1 MSCSRHDTIAGGH
14 QGPSGRLKAVEA
26 GGADPDAVV
35 TMVAD
40 GRVLP
45 TVRVEHDDNVDTHC
59 VWGVPT
65 VIASARAVF
74 IRLLDRPSDPSASH
88 QKIERLVELVTASPS
103 STSSS
108 RPTCRSDTGRRHH
121 PTDSTRSD
129 LVKVQ
134 LLYFNGCANWSTT
147 DAHLRSLADER
158 DLVVERRRIATPE
171 EAETAG
177 FRGSPTILIEANDPF
192 ATGDEPTGL
201 ACRIYRDR
209 TGQQAHPRSPSCGP
223 CSPEGSDDPT
233 GGPPQPT
240 GTGES

>member
-1 MSCSRHDTIAGGH
+1 
-14 QGPSGRLKAVEA
+14 
-26 GGADPDAVV
+26 
-35 TMVAD
+35 MVAD

-45 TVRVEHDDNVDTHC
+45 TVRVEHDDNVATHC

-65 VIASARAVF
+65 VIASDRAVF

-88 QKIERLVELVTASPS
+88 QQIERLVELVTASPS

-108 RPTCRSDTGRRHH
+108 RPTCRSDTEPRHH

-134 LLYFNGCANWSTT
+134 LLYFDGCANWSTT

-177 FRGSPTILIEANDPF
+177 FRGSPTILVEARLRVH
-192 ATGDEPTGL
+192 GSIDESDRRL
-201 ACRIYRDR
+201 ARSRHR
-209 TGQQAHPRSPSCGP
+209 RGGAAHASARRRHPRTVVSRLRSSGMRARSSSRLSSC
-223 CSPEGSDDPT
+223 SW
-233 GGPPQPT
+233 
-240 GTGES
+240 